1 MALMATRPTRAISA
15 ICAMPVT
22 TVQKM
27 IGAISILINLMKA
40 SPSGP
45 ILAAVSGAQTPS
57 AMPSAMA
64 ISTQIQSWDHHGL
77 LLRISAGAV
86 AVAVT
91 LSSRHSSGAAEV

>member
-1 MALMATRPTRAISA
+1 
-15 ICAMPVT
+15 MPVT

-27 IGAISILINLMKA
+27 IGAISILISLMKA

-45 ILAAVSGAQTPS
+45 ILAAVLGAQTPS

-64 ISTQIQSWDHHGL
+64 ISTQIQSWVHHGLAFGL

-91 LSSRHSSGAAEV
+91 LSSRHSSGTTEVIVSRKRL